1 MPRLAANLAFLFA
14 DRPFL
19 DRFGAAAAAGFSAV
33 EIQAHYDQPPSAVRA
48 ELEEHRLTILGI
60 NTAGGRPGEL
70 GLAAIPGR
78 EQDFAA
84 LFRQALDYASAIGAV
99 SIHCLAGTVPPEQ
112 RPAAD
117 KVFVDN
123 LARAADLAGARGLKL
138 LIEPINP
145 RDRPN
150 YFLIHLE
157 HAADLIGRIDRPNVQ
172 IQFDFYHAQIVGG
185 DLLARFEKHRPL
197 VGHVQIAAVPS
208 RAEPD
213 EGEVN
218 YPAVL
223 VALDRF
229 GYAGWVGCEYKPRGR
244 TEDGLTWARPFG
256 IMPRP
261 GQQQR

>member
-19 DRFGAAAAAGFSAV
+19 DRFAAAAAAGFSAV
-33 EIQAHYDQPPSAVRA
+33 ELQAHYDHPPSAVRA
-48 ELEEHRLTILGI
+48 ALDRHALTLLGI
-60 NTAGGRPGEL
+60 NTAGGREGEL
-70 GLAAIPGR
+70 GLAAVAGR

-84 LFRQALDYASAIGAV
+84 LFRQALDYAVAIRAV
-99 SIHCLAGTVPPEQ
+99 SIHCLAGAVAPEL

-117 KVFVDN
+117 KIFIDN
-123 LARAADLAGARGLKL
+123 ISRAADLAGAHGIKL

-150 YFLIHLE
+150 YFLTRPE
-157 HAADLIGRIDRPNVQ
+157 HAADLIGRIGRPNVK
-172 IQFDFYHAQIVGG
+172 IQFDFYHAQITGG
-185 DLLARFEKHRPL
+185 DLIRRFEKHLPY

-218 YPAVL
+218 YAGVL
-223 VALDRF
+223 AALDKL
-229 GYAGWVGCEYKPRGR
+229 GYAGWIGCEYKPRGR
-244 TEDGLTWARPFG
+244 TEDGLGWAKAYGVVPV
-256 IMPRP
+256 PL
-261 GQQQR
+261 